1 MDPKIRQCISPD
13 PWEQGNPQGT
23 LIPLLKPRARTC
35 MRKKRGREARAG
47 VLGQKG
53 KRTTFNL
60 TCEQNCDSLWE

>member
-35 MRKKRGREARAG
+35 MRKKRG
-47 VLGQKG
+47 KG
-53 KRTTFNL
+53 GRSWDPGPEGEEDNI
-60 TCEQNCDSLWE
+60 